1 MPIIS
6 SAIAAIAASIAAGTI
21 TAAAVVGVSTIIGV
35 TGLAVS
41 AVGMVT
47 KNPTLMKVGGIMG
60 MVGAVG
66 GAVGGLA
73 GVLSAG
79 ESAAGSAGNFFA
91 APDVAGDITASLE
104 AAAESAPVGTGTVL
118 APATAAPMQVG
129 AGSVLAPLPSLPE
142 SVDLGDLAA
151 PLAQY
156 DNPAIPSELANQPM
170 RQEMVD
176 YNREQALLNNRAPVP
191 QAEVNLASQTQAA
204 TVAPAETSLAA
215 QTRAATDPSLSLNNL
230 SKLDTSSAPGR
241 LDFMNTAPSPG
252 TGASS
257 GSMWDWINKLEP
269 WQKAQLGL
277 VGGQMGAGLVG
288 GLFQGYSAAQ
298 NLELQQRINEQNQAQ
313 REYQNR
319 NNAYAPRITFTSP
332 PRPTGLLARRA

>member
-1 MPIIS
+1 MPIIE
-6 SAIAAIAASIAAGTI
+6 AAVAAIAAAIAAETI
-21 TAAAVVGVSTIIGV
+21 TAAAVVGVSTIVGV

-66 GAVGGLA
+66 GAAGGLA
-73 GVLSAG
+73 GILNAG

-104 AAAESAPVGTGTVL
+104 SAAGSAPVGTGTVL
-118 APATAAPMQVG
+118 APATSAPMQVG
-129 AGSVLAPLPSLPE
+129 AGSVLAPLPE
-142 SVDLGDLAA
+142 AVDLTDLAA
-151 PLAQY
+151 PLAQPG
-156 DNPAIPSELANQPM
+156 NPAIPSSLANQQMP
-170 RQEMVD
+170 QEMVD
-176 YNREQALLNNRAPVP
+176 YNNEQNVLTNRAPIP
-191 QAEVNLASQTQAA
+191 QAEANLAGQTQVA

-215 QTRAATDPSLSLNNL
+215 QTRAATDPSLNLDSLP
-230 SKLDTSSAPGR
+230 KLDTSSAPGR

-257 GSMWDWINKLEP
+257 GSMWDWVNKLEP

-277 VGGQMGAGLVG
+277 VGGQMGAGLIG

-298 NLELQQRINEQNQAQ
+298 QLELQQLINQQNQAQ

-319 NNAYAPRITFTSP
+319 NNAYAPQIRFTSP
-332 PRPTGLLARRA
+332 SGPTGLLARRA